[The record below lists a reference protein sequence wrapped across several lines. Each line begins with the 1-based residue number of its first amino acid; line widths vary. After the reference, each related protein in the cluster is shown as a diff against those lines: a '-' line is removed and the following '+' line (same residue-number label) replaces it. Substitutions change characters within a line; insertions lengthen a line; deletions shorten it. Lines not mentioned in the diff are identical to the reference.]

1 MTMLAFS
8 TDVERHAI
16 NRVASSPAHTVRKVL
31 KPEAANLRLRKCRH
45 LAPLPMNLH

>member
-31 KPEAANLRLRKCRH
+31 KAEPRNRDCGNAGTWRR
-45 LAPLPMNLH
+45 LPMNLH